1 MSATPN
7 CQRIESAV
15 LAKFPDARFGRYN
28 CRHVGS
34 DPKKIWSQ
42 HAASESNK
50 YFGNAL
56 DITHKDYG
64 YSTHP
69 LHQIWLLR
77 VKAFIRAN
85 FDDTIRLLLA
95 PGNRAHSDHVHVDT
109 FPKMEDA
116 PNYVPPCKGGTL
128 VVVNKDGSLDSTFGD
143 APPPPPPPTME
154 DTMWPLL
161 LDDGKPGSAREYK
174 FDDVMYVQKR
184 LRRLGNT
191 LSTDGW
197 CGPSTIAICAAE
209 ISLDL
214 TDRITGEAGERLSSK
229 SIKKLSPAVD
239 PPEAHDHDGDYAPT
253 GHGHPKPPRHDHDDA
268 YAAKVHPHQVPGQ
281 TIT

>member
-1 MSATPN
+1 MSATPS

-15 LAKFPDARFGRYN
+15 LAEFPDARFGRFS

-34 DPKKIWSQ
+34 SLAKIWSQ

-64 YSTHP
+64 YSSHP

-109 FPKMEDA
+109 FPKMEDT

-128 VVVNKDGSLDSTFGD
+128 VVVNKDGSLGSTFGD

-154 DTMWPLL
+154 DDVILQRNDFGWAVARIQEGLL
-161 LDDGKPGSAREYK
+161 AHNPNALPIFGRDKDFGAETEAAVAAFQQGQNLDDAQDWDPAMLGKVDGQTAAHI
-174 FDDVMYVQKR
+174 
-184 LRRLGNT
+184 LRWNPV
-191 LSTDGW
+191 DG
-197 CGPSTIAICAAE
+197 
-209 ISLDL
+209 
-214 TDRITGEAGERLSSK
+214 
-229 SIKKLSPAVD
+229 
-239 PPEAHDHDGDYAPT
+239 HNHDGEPDYAPV
-253 GHGHPKPPRHDHDDA
+253 GHGHPAKEHDHDDD